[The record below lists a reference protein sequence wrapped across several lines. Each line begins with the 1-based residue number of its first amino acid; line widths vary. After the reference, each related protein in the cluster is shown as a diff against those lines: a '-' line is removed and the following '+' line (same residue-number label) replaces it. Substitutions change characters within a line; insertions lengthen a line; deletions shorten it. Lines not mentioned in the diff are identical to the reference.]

1 MKDNNILIAE
11 FMGGKYID
19 EDLIELEY
27 FIALK
32 ILTLDAD
39 GEPEKVVS
47 TDCFTEDELR
57 FEMSWDWLMPVIIKI
72 ENGGLDPHELIDKAL
87 ESRVIEDTYNEV
99 VDTIKRYNNG
109 QR

>member
-1 MKDNNILIAE
+1 MKENNILIAE

-32 ILTLDAD
+32 VLTLDAD

-57 FEMSWDWLMPVIIKI
+57 YEMSWDWLMPVLVKIEKIEVGPNATWVSVYFDIQREYDKAVEFIKI
-72 ENGGLDPHELIDKAL
+72 
-87 ESRVIEDTYNEV
+87 YNDE
-99 VDTIKRYNNG
+99 G
-109 QR
+109 